1 MGMYYREEKVESE
14 NWLKSKLWRHKD
26 AVISALR
33 KLRDEACKSGFT
45 CSIKENSRKG
55 SRNVVI
61 FFF

>member
-26 AVISALR
+26 AIISALR

-45 CSIKENSRKG
+45 CSIKENSLK
-55 SRNVVI
+55 
-61 FFF
+61 